1 MNAQYRYQ
9 TSVWDILEAM
19 QRYGGGF
26 VKQLAVL
33 YRHGDEE
40 NRRKLEAL
48 FQGYFA
54 EYDVIALQTR
64 GK

>member
-1 MNAQYRYQ
+1 
-9 TSVWDILEAM
+9 VWDILEAM